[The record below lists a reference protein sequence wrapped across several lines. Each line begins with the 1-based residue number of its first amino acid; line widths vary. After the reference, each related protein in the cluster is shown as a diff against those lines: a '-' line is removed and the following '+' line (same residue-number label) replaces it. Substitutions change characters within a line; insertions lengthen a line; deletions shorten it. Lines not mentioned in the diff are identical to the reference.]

1 MRTQK
6 LLLVAVLC
14 VIGFTSSTAHGQI
27 SLLMTFTTDASG
39 ITLGGLGIGSASVA
53 FGNVRAFG
61 GTVPTGVTK
70 TRVGNTF
77 VLSTPIDI
85 QVTGVGIVTPTYTLA
100 VKEATADPLDVFKW
114 GGATVNSTGFV
125 TLTTTAAYLT
135 FIPWTFSIAVP
146 FSNPPG
152 AMSNTLNFVATGN

>member
-1 MRTQK
+1 MRSHK

-14 VIGFTSSTAHGQI
+14 LAGLGKAHAQL
-27 SLLMTFTTDASG
+27 SLLMTFTSDPSG
-39 ITLGGLGIGSASVA
+39 ITLGGLGIGSATVA

-85 QVTGVGIVTPTYTLA
+85 QVTGISIVIPNYTLA
-100 VKEATADPLDVFKW
+100 VKQSTADPFDVFKW
-114 GGATVNSTGFV
+114 GSSTVNSTGFT
-125 TLTTTAAYLT
+125 TLTTTATYLT

-152 AMSNTLNFVATGN
+152 AMTNTLNFLATGN